1 MTETR
6 GVADP
11 DIAATRTH
19 PLDAARVAELA
30 LWNAAQY
37 RARHAY
43 EDVKRRAAVA
53 PAKRR
58 RR

>member
-1 MTETR
+1 MTTTN
-6 GVADP
+6 GNADP
-11 DIAATRTH
+11 DVAATRR
-19 PLDAARVAELA
+19 PSLDVAELA
-30 LWNAAQY
+30 RWNAAQY